1 MILFCEEC
9 GQRNSITLSPAL
21 IETNSFTCQ
30 FCRFKSPFPFL
41 DKNRNSTSASAV
53 ISWQPE
59 ELRLPPSSEQ
69 QETVFQLT
77 FVIDGVEEPQLTVE
91 PFRQFSRLITV
102 IKTGPVC
109 FTVTV
114 KPVSRSKGLAPGHS
128 VPAVIF
134 CEEHLMSWGTISIA
148 REQQKEVAPSENDSV
163 KPTVTVP
170 PVELKKIDE
179 KKSEAPKPEP
189 EVHEEEEQT
198 RPVDEEN
205 NDVAAEPDVGVE
217 ILHQQLMQYKSQ
229 LHQARTASFRMQKE
243 LSIRRQVMDSQS
255 CGILFIS
262 VEQKI
267 LYANPVFLNR
277 CDCTLNAVQTK
288 RLDQL
293 IELTE
298 PNQSLEEAL
307 QEAEEKGSWQ
317 GKAVLLQGAQDEQ
330 KCELQP
336 SALSITRSEG
346 DEEGR
351 EKGYIC
357 LLFPKDYESALQR
370 CTFPPATAASAKE
383 NQRTGSLGIDA
394 LTGLADRPSF
404 QQYLED
410 SISLLGKESEGGI
423 ALLYVDLDH
432 FKRINRIFGPG
443 FGDKILCSVATILKK
458 CADDAG
464 ADLVARLSGDEFAIV
479 LPPPASRERA
489 KKLAEKIMQ
498 RFRTPVNNEA
508 RAILIR
514 PSIGFSVYPEDGGSP
529 LEILRNADTAME
541 AAKGEG
547 GNRICSWDSGMKI
560 QAAESLYL
568 ENDLRK
574 AVADNELINYY
585 QPQVSLTN
593 GSICGMEALARW
605 VHPVKGMISP
615 AAFIPIAENTG
626 LIEKLGLD
634 LVRKACAQGKKWRDM
649 GFKKFIMAVNL
660 SGRLL
665 RRRDLYH
672 QIMSC
677 IESTG
682 YPPEALEVEFTE
694 GVLIENMDFTVD
706 LINKL
711 RDQGVKTAIDDF
723 GTGYSSLSYLQHLK
737 VDKIKIDR
745 SFITNV
751 TTNRTDAAIT
761 LGIISIAKNLGFK
774 VIAEGIET
782 EEHLFFLQKSRCD
795 EGQGYLFS
803 MPISE
808 KDMTSLLLR
817 DSSVALSHKR
827 MIDKFYSVLATDKRK

>member
-9 GQRNSITLSPAL
+9 GQRNSITLTPAL

-41 DKNRNSTSASAV
+41 DKNKNSTSASSV
-53 ISWQPE
+53 IAWHPE
-59 ELRLPPSSEQ
+59 VLCLPASAERESS
-69 QETVFQLT
+69 VFQLN
-77 FVIDGVEEPQLTVE
+77 FEVLGVQEPQLAVE
-91 PFRQFSRLITV
+91 PFRQFARLITV
-102 IKTGPVC
+102 ERISPGS

-114 KPVSRSKGLAPGHS
+114 RPMAKGKGLQPGRS
-128 VPAVIF
+128 VPALIF
-134 CEEHLMSWGTISIA
+134 CEENIMSWGTIALTRSQ
-148 REQQKEVAPSENDSV
+148 EEPVAAEEEMTMPGPEPAAKQDETPPPQPSPAPPPQELPDEMPLEEEALPDDEPPSENVS
-163 KPTVTVP
+163 
-170 PVELKKIDE
+170 
-179 KKSEAPKPEP
+179 
-189 EVHEEEEQT
+189 
-198 RPVDEEN
+198 
-205 NDVAAEPDVGVE
+205 VE
-217 ILHQQLMQYKSQ
+217 ILHQQLMQYKTQ
-229 LHQARTASFRMQKE
+229 LHQARTASFRLQKE

-255 CGILFIS
+255 CGILFVS
-262 VEQKI
+262 PEQQI
-267 LYANPVFLNR
+267 LYANPVFLSR
-277 CDCTLNAVQTK
+277 SGCTLNSVQTK

-293 IELTE
+293 LTLTE
-298 PNQSLEEAL
+298 PSQTVEEAL
-307 QEAEEKGSWQ
+307 KIAEEQSSWQ
-317 GKAVLLQGAQDEQ
+317 GKALVQDKQEEQ
-330 KCELQP
+330 QCELQP
-336 SALSITRSEG
+336 SAFSITRSEG
-346 DEEGR
+346 DEEGK
-351 EKGYIC
+351 EKGFIC
-357 LLFPKDYESALQR
+357 LLFPQEGNSNLQH
-370 CTFPPATAASAKE
+370 CVAPPAETAG
-383 NQRTGSLGIDA
+383 QQLGSGLGVDA

-410 SISLLGKESEGGI
+410 SIALLGKESESGI
-423 ALLYVDLDH
+423 ALVYVDLDH

-458 CADDAG
+458 CAEDAG
-464 ADLVARLSGDEFAIV
+464 ADLVARVSGDEFAII
-479 LPPPASRERA
+479 LPPPANKERA
-489 KKLAEKIMQ
+489 RKLAEKIMQ
-498 RFRTPVNNEA
+498 RFRTPLDNES
-508 RAILIR
+508 RSILIR
-514 PSIGFSVYPEDGGSP
+514 PSIGFSIYPDDGGSP

-541 AAKGEG
+541 SAKGEG
-547 GNRICSWDSGMKI
+547 GNRICQWDSGMKI

-574 AVADNELINYY
+574 AVADNELINYF

-605 VHPVKGMISP
+605 VHPMKGMISP

-677 IESTG
+677 IEGTG

-711 RDQGVKTAIDDF
+711 RAQGVKTAIDDF
-723 GTGYSSLSYLQHLK
+723 GTGYSSLSYLQHLR

-751 TTNRTDAAIT
+751 TTNKTDAAIT
-761 LGIISIAKNLGFK
+761 LGIISIARNLGFK

-795 EGQGYLFS
+795 EGQGFLFS
-803 MPISE
+803 APISE
-808 KDMTSLLLR
+808 KDMTGLLLR

-827 MIDKFYSVLATDKRK
+827 MIDKFYSVLATDKRKH

>member
-9 GQRNSITLSPAL
+9 GQRNSITLTPAL

-30 FCRFKSPFPFL
+30 FCRFRSPFPFL
-41 DKNRNSTSASAV
+41 DKNKNSTSASAV
-53 ISWQPE
+53 IAWYPE
-59 ELRLPPSSEQ
+59 TLRLPASAEQ
-69 QETVFQLT
+69 QETVFQLD
-77 FVIDGVEEPQLTVE
+77 FEVMGIQEPQLTVE
-91 PFRQFSRLITV
+91 PFRQFARLITV
-102 IKTGPVC
+102 AKTGLASFSITVRPVA
-109 FTVTV
+109 
-114 KPVSRSKGLAPGHS
+114 KSKGLPLGHS
-128 VPAVIF
+128 VPVLIF
-134 CEEHLMSWGTISIA
+134 CEENIMSWGTIALA
-148 REQQKEVAPSENDSV
+148 REPQGAGVANVLPDQKAE
-163 KPTVTVP
+163 KPQESQLT
-170 PVELKKIDE
+170 I
-179 KKSEAPKPEP
+179 APEP
-189 EVHEEEEQT
+189 ELPPTEILEEDSASEPPT
-198 RPVDEEN
+198 G
-205 NDVAAEPDVGVE
+205 DVSVE
-217 ILHQQLMQYKSQ
+217 ILHQQLTQYKAQ

-255 CGILFIS
+255 CGILFVS
-262 VEQKI
+262 QEQQVV
-267 LYANPVFLNR
+267 YANPVFLNR
-277 CDCTLNAVQTK
+277 CGCTLNAVQTK
-288 RLDQL
+288 NLDQL
-293 IELTE
+293 ITLTE
-298 PNQSLEEAL
+298 PELTVAEAL
-307 QEAEEKGSWQ
+307 KEAEEKGNWQ
-317 GKAVLLQGAQDEQ
+317 GKAVLKDRQEEQ
-330 KCELQP
+330 NCQLQP
-336 SALSITRSEG
+336 SAISITRSEG

-357 LLFPKDYESALQR
+357 LLLPQD
-370 CTFPPATAASAKE
+370 TATALKHCAESSEAKE
-383 NQRTGSLGIDA
+383 SQLSSSLGLDA
-394 LTGLADRPSF
+394 LTGLANRPSF

-410 SISLLGKESEGGI
+410 SISLLGKESESGI
-423 ALLYVDLDH
+423 ALIYVDLDH

-464 ADLVARLSGDEFAIV
+464 ADLVARVSGDEFAIV
-479 LPPPASRERA
+479 LPPPADRERA
-489 KKLAEKIMQ
+489 KKLAEKIMF
-498 RFRTPVNNEA
+498 RFRTPLDNES

-514 PSIGFSVYPEDGGSP
+514 PSIGFSIYPDDGGSP

-541 AAKGEG
+541 AAKSEG
-547 GNRICSWDSGMKI
+547 GNRISQWDSGMKI
-560 QAAESLYL
+560 QAADSLYL

-605 VHPVKGMISP
+605 VHPMKGMISP
-615 AAFIPIAENTG
+615 AAFIPIAESTG
-626 LIEKLGLD
+626 LIEKMGLD
-634 LVRKACAQGKKWRDM
+634 LIRKACIQGKKWRDM

-677 IESTG
+677 IEGSG
-682 YPPEALEVEFTE
+682 YPPEGLEVEFTE

-711 RDQGVKTAIDDF
+711 RAQGVKTAIDDF
-723 GTGYSSLSYLQHLK
+723 GTGYSSLSYLQHLR

-751 TTNRTDAAIT
+751 TTNKTDAAIT
-761 LGIISIAKNLGFK
+761 LGIISIAKNLGFR

-803 MPISE
+803 TPISE
-808 KDMTSLLLR
+808 KDMTALLLR

>member
-9 GQRNSITLSPAL
+9 GQRNSITLTPAL

-41 DKNRNSTSASAV
+41 DKNKNSTSASAV
-53 ISWQPE
+53 IRWQPE
-59 ELRLPPSSEQ
+59 ELRLPAAAES
-69 QETVFQLT
+69 QEHVFQLR
-77 FVIDGVEEPQLTVE
+77 FEVGGVEVPQLTVE
-91 PFRQFSRLITV
+91 PFRHFAKLLAV
-102 IKTGPVC
+102 EKTGPAS
-109 FTVTV
+109 FS
-114 KPVSRSKGLAPGHS
+114 VSVRPLGKSKGLPPNRK
-128 VPAVIF
+128 VPALIF
-134 CEEHLMSWGTISIA
+134 CEENIMSWGTIALVRDPEEAKTEMPDPPKEDCAGLAA
-148 REQQKEVAPSENDSV
+148 RRIVLQ
-163 KPTVTVP
+163 P
-170 PVELKKIDE
+170 P
-179 KKSEAPKPEP
+179 PP
-189 EVHEEEEQT
+189 EEEKVEASE
-198 RPVDEEN
+198 DEDIPPEN
-205 NDVAAEPDVGVE
+205 LSID
-217 ILHQQLMQYKSQ
+217 ILHQQLAQHKAQ

-255 CGILFIS
+255 CGILFVS
-262 VEQKI
+262 SDQQV
-267 LYANPVFLNR
+267 LYANPIFLSR
-277 CDCTLNAVQTK
+277 CGCTLSAVQNR

-293 IELTE
+293 IKLVE
-298 PNQSLEEAL
+298 PEQNVEEAL
-307 QEAEEKGSWQ
+307 SEAETKGSWQ
-317 GKAVLLQGAQDEQ
+317 GKAILLAMQEEQ
-330 KCELQP
+330 QCEPQP
-336 SALSITRSEG
+336 STISITRSEADG
-346 DEEGR
+346 EGK
-351 EKGYIC
+351 EKGFIC
-357 LLFPKDYESALQR
+357 LLLKESGSGLL
-370 CTFPPATAASAKE
+370 PPCACPAAFGK
-383 NQRTGSLGIDA
+383 TGFGLDA

-404 QQYLED
+404 QEYLED
-410 SISLLGKESEGGI
+410 SIALLGEESKEGI

-458 CADDAG
+458 CAHDAG
-464 ADLVARLSGDEFAIV
+464 ADLVARLSGDEFAVI
-479 LPPPASRERA
+479 LPPPASKERA
-489 KKLAEKIMQ
+489 KKLAERIME
-498 RFRTPVNNEA
+498 RFRTPVNNES

-514 PSIGFSVYPEDGGSP
+514 PSIGFSVYPDDGGTP
-529 LEILRNADTAME
+529 LELLRNADTAME

-547 GNRICSWDSGMKI
+547 GNRICQWDSGMKI

-574 AVADNELINYY
+574 AVADDELINYY

-605 VHPVKGMISP
+605 IHPTRGMISP

-649 GFKKFIMAVNL
+649 GFKRFIMAVNL

-665 RRRDLYH
+665 RRRDLYY

-694 GVLIENMDFTVD
+694 GVLIENMDFTVE

-723 GTGYSSLSYLQHLK
+723 GTGYSSLSYLQHLR

-761 LGIISIAKNLGFK
+761 LGIISIAKNLGFR

-782 EEHLFFLQKSRCD
+782 EDHLFFLQKSRCD

-803 MPISE
+803 TPISE

-827 MIDKFYSVLATDKRK
+827 MIDKFYSVLATDKRKS

>member
-9 GQRNSITLSPAL
+9 GQRNSITLTPAL

-53 ISWQPE
+53 IHWQPE
-59 ELRLPPSSEQ
+59 ELRLPAAVET
-69 QETVFQLT
+69 QEYLFQLR
-77 FVIDGVEEPQLTVE
+77 FEVNGVEVPQLTVE
-91 PFRQFSRLITV
+91 PFRHFARLITV
-102 IKTGPVC
+102 EKTGPASFSVN
-109 FTVTV
+109 VRPPA
-114 KPVSRSKGLAPGHS
+114 KNKGLPPGRR
-128 VPAVIF
+128 VPCLIF
-134 CEEHLMSWGTISIA
+134 CEENIMSWGTIA
-148 REQQKEVAPSENDSV
+148 LVRELEDIKTEKTEPPEEEVVVAPRRIIQPS
-163 KPTVTVP
+163 P
-170 PVELKKIDE
+170 PL
-179 KKSEAPKPEP
+179 P
-189 EVHEEEEQT
+189 EEEREEQSEDGET
-198 RPVDEEN
+198 PLDNLSVD
-205 NDVAAEPDVGVE
+205 
-217 ILHQQLMQYKSQ
+217 ILHQQLAQHKAQ

-255 CGILFIS
+255 CGILF
-262 VEQKI
+262 VNTEQQV
-267 LYANPVFLNR
+267 LYANPIFLNR
-277 CDCTLNAVQTK
+277 CGCTLSAVQNR

-293 IELTE
+293 IKLTE
-298 PNQSLEEAL
+298 PEQSLEEVL
-307 QEAEEKGSWQ
+307 SEAEAKGSWQ
-317 GKAVLLQGAQDEQ
+317 GKAILQAAQEEQ
-330 KCELQP
+330 QP
-336 SALSITRSEG
+336 EPPPSSISITRSEADG
-346 DEEGR
+346 EGK
-351 EKGYIC
+351 EKGFIC
-357 LLFPKDYESALQR
+357 LLLHKESGSGLL
-370 CTFPPATAASAKE
+370 PPCACPAMSVKTEFGVDS
-383 NQRTGSLGIDA
+383 

-404 QQYLED
+404 QEYLED
-410 SISLLGKESEGGI
+410 SIALLGEESKEGI

-443 FGDKILCSVATILKK
+443 FGDKILCSVATILKR
-458 CADDAG
+458 CAQDAG
-464 ADLVARLSGDEFAIV
+464 ADLVARLSGDEFAVI
-479 LPPPASRERA
+479 LPPPASKERA
-489 KKLAEKIMQ
+489 RKLAERIMQ
-498 RFRTPVNNEA
+498 RFRTPVNNES

-514 PSIGFSVYPEDGGSP
+514 PSIGFSVYPDDGGTP
-529 LEILRNADTAME
+529 LELLRNADTAME

-547 GNRICSWDSGMKI
+547 GNRICQWDSGMKI

-574 AVADNELINYY
+574 AVADDELINYY
-585 QPQVSLTN
+585 QPQVSLLN
-593 GSICGMEALARW
+593 GSVCGMEALARW
-605 VHPVKGMISP
+605 IHPTRGMISP

-649 GFKKFIMAVNL
+649 GFKRFIMAVNL

-665 RRRDLYH
+665 RRRDLYY

-694 GVLIENMDFTVD
+694 GVLIENMDFTVE

-711 RDQGVKTAIDDF
+711 REQGVKTAIDDF
-723 GTGYSSLSYLQHLK
+723 GTGYSSLSYLQHLR

-782 EEHLFFLQKSRCD
+782 EDHLFFLQKSQCD
-795 EGQGYLFS
+795 EGQGFLFS
-803 MPISE
+803 APISE
-808 KDMTSLLLR
+808 KEMTNLLLR

-827 MIDKFYSVLATDKRK
+827 MIDRFYSVLATDKKLPRTKP

>member
-9 GQRNSITLSPAL
+9 GQRNSITLTPAL

-53 ISWQPE
+53 IRWQPQT
-59 ELRLPPSSEQ
+59 LRLPAAAEK
-69 QETVFQLT
+69 QETVFQLH
-77 FVIDGVEEPQLTVE
+77 FDVDGVEDPNLTVE
-91 PFRQFSRLITV
+91 PFRHFTKLIAVEKNSPASFS
-102 IKTGPVC
+102 
-109 FTVTV
+109 VTL
-114 KPVSRSKGLAPGHS
+114 KPPGGGKGLPPGRS
-128 VPAVIF
+128 VPALIF
-134 CEEHLMSWGTISIA
+134 CEENIMSWGTIA
-148 REQQKEVAPSENDSV
+148 VVREQ
-163 KPTVTVP
+163 
-170 PVELKKIDE
+170 DE
-179 KKSEAPKPEP
+179 AERPEP
-189 EVHEEEEQT
+189 PKKHCAGQPARRIVLQPPPALAAAEEEEA
-198 RPVDEEN
+198 DGE
-205 NDVAAEPDVGVE
+205 AEDLSMD
-217 ILHQQLMQYKSQ
+217 ILRQQLAQHKTQ

-255 CGILFIS
+255 CGLLF
-262 VEQKI
+262 VGPDQQV
-267 LYANPVFLNR
+267 LYANPIFLSR
-277 CDCTLNAVQTK
+277 CGCTLSAAQNR

-293 IELTE
+293 IKLTE
-298 PNQSLEEAL
+298 PEQSVEEAL
-307 QEAEEKGSWQ
+307 REAEAKGSWQ
-317 GKAVLLQGAQDEQ
+317 GKAALLPLLEEQ
-330 KCELQP
+330 QP
-336 SALSITRSEG
+336 DQRPCSISITRSEG
-346 DEEGR
+346 ESDSKEPGF
-351 EKGYIC
+351 IC
-357 LLFPKDYESALQR
+357 LLLHKEHETGLM
-370 CTFPPATAASAKE
+370 PPCACPAAAGKA
-383 NQRTGSLGIDA
+383 GFGLDA

-404 QQYLED
+404 QGYLED
-410 SISLLGKESEGGI
+410 SIALLGEESKEGI
-423 ALLYVDLDH
+423 ALLYIDLDH

-464 ADLVARLSGDEFAIV
+464 ADLVARLNGDEFAII
-479 LPPPASRERA
+479 LPPPASKERA
-489 KKLAEKIMQ
+489 RKLAERIMQ
-498 RFRTPVNNEA
+498 RFRTPVNNES

-514 PSIGFSVYPEDGGSP
+514 PSIGFSVYPDDGGTP
-529 LEILRNADTAME
+529 LELLRNADTAME

-547 GNRICSWDSGMKI
+547 GCRICQWDSGMKI

-574 AVADNELINYY
+574 AVADDELINYY
-585 QPQVSLTN
+585 QPQVSLLN

-605 VHPVKGMISP
+605 VHPTRGMISP

-649 GFKKFIMAVNL
+649 GFKRFIMAVNL

-665 RRRDLYH
+665 RRRDLYY

-694 GVLIENMDFTVD
+694 GVLIENMDFTVE
-706 LINKL
+706 LISKL
-711 RDQGVKTAIDDF
+711 REQGVKTAIDDF
-723 GTGYSSLSYLQHLK
+723 GTGYSSLSYLQHLR

-751 TTNRTDAAIT
+751 TTNKTDAAIT
-761 LGIISIAKNLGFK
+761 LGIISIAKNLGFR

-782 EEHLFFLQKSRCD
+782 EDHLFFLQKSQCD

-803 MPISE
+803 APISE
-808 KDMTSLLLR
+808 KEMTNLLLR

-827 MIDKFYSVLATDKRK
+827 MIDKFYSVLATDKKPKH